1 MDNKQLTQ
9 VKWEP
14 MEVKYLGKV
23 NDIILFPGLGKLSI
37 PADDMGDAPL
47 KPKGLE

>member
-1 MDNKQLTQ
+1 MDKKRLSNE
-9 VKWEP
+9 KWQT
-14 MEVKYLGKV
+14 MEIKYLGKV
-23 NDIILFPGLGKLSI
+23 NDLILLPGLGKVSL

>member
-1 MDNKQLTQ
+1 MDKKQLTQ

-14 MEVKYLGKV
+14 MEIKYLGKV
-23 NDIILFPGLGKLSI
+23 NDIILFPGVGKLSRV
-37 PADDMGDAPL
+37 ADDMGDAPF